1 LTNAEFKHI
10 INLFSPIKQ
19 QFTEDRMTQP
29 IDIVI
34 SFDTT
39 GSMYPCLAEVR
50 RKVDETAQ
58 RLFKEIPNLRIGII
72 AHGDYC
78 DRHIYV
84 TKHLALT
91 TDPTAVSYFVKNVE
105 RTGGGDAPECYEL
118 VLHEAHTKIKWTP
131 GSQRVLVMI
140 GDDVPHPKAHNP
152 GKLDWKEEANKL
164 LNEGVLIH
172 GVQALNNRHAAP
184 FYKEISDITGGFNL
198 RLAQFNEVT
207 ELLLAVAYQQ
217 VSPEAL
223 QGYED
228 EVVTQKKM
236 TRTMSDIFA
245 KLSKRDPVNGRYR
258 KVDTRAVDAGRFQ
271 QILVDSDKAIQALVE
286 EQGMVFQRGRGFY
299 EFTKRE
305 TIQAKKEVVILDNDT
320 GDMYEGD
327 AAREVLGLPVG
338 SSIDISPNAAG
349 FDRAKYKVFV
359 QSTSN
364 NRKLLAGT
372 TFLYEA
378 S

>member
-1 LTNAEFKHI
+1 
-10 INLFSPIKQ
+10 
-19 QFTEDRMTQP
+19 MTQP

-58 RLFKEIPNLRIGII
+58 RLFKEIPNLRVGII

-78 DRHIYV
+78 DSRIYV

-91 TDPTAVSYFVKNVE
+91 SDPTAVSYFVKNVE

-118 VLHEAHTKIKWTP
+118 VLHEAATKVKWTP
-131 GSQRVLVMI
+131 DSKRVLVMI
-140 GDDVPHPKAHNP
+140 GDDLPHPKAHNP
-152 GKLDWKEEANKL
+152 GRLDWKEEAAKL
-164 LNEGVLIH
+164 TDLGVLIH
-172 GVQALNNRHAAP
+172 GVQALNNNYAKQ
-184 FYKEISDITGGFNL
+184 FYAEIANISGGFNL

-207 ELLLAVAYQQ
+207 EMLIAVAYQQ

-258 KVDTRAVDAGRFQ
+258 KVDTRAVDASRFQ

-305 TIQAKKEVVILDNDT
+305 TIQAKKEVVILDTET

-338 SSIDISPNAAG
+338 ASIDISPTAAG
-349 FDRAKYKVFV
+349 FDRVKYKVFV

-364 NRKLLAGT
+364 NRKLLGGT

-378 S
+378 E